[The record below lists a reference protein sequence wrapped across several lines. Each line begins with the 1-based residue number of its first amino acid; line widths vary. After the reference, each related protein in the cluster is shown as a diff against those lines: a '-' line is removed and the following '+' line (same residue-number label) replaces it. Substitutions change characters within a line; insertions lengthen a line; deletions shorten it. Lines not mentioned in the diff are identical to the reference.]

1 MRIKNLKSLLII
13 TLVGTLALVITSC
26 SDSIKAPDE
35 YKYDD
40 LTEYITV
47 GNYKGIEYSNSEI
60 SVSDQ
65 EIKDYI
71 NKELENHKETRK
83 VESGTATN
91 DCIVNIDYVGSVDGK
106 EFEGGSA
113 KGTDLD
119 IANSNFIAGFAE
131 GIVGH
136 SVGETFDLHVTFP
149 ENYGEASLAG
159 KAAVF
164 KTTINYISQ
173 KVLPEY
179 NNDFV
184 KQYSS
189 FKTTAEYEK
198 NIYDALYDEKKEEAL
213 SSQRNDVF
221 EKIKS
226 ASKVKKYPE
235 KEYKAR
241 CDQITNSYKA
251 QAANSGMK
259 VDEFITSSLGIT
271 QEEFNKKVK
280 ETARDAVKSELI
292 LHQIARLEKIEAG
305 DAEYNEYIEKLL
317 KDAGITAADFK
328 KNNGISIAQYAEDN
342 NLFTAML
349 YQTVM
354 DKVMKYS
361 VAK

>member
-1 MRIKNLKSLLII
+1 MCIKNLKSLLII

-83 VESGTATN
+83 VESGTVTN

-119 IANSNFIAGFAE
+119 IANSNFIDGFAE

-149 ENYGEASLAG
+149 KHYGEASLAG

-164 KTTINYISQ
+164 KTTINYISE
-173 KVLPEY
+173 KILPEY
-179 NNDFV
+179 NDDFV
-184 KQYSS
+184 KQYSD
-189 FKTTAEYEK
+189 FETTAEYEK
-198 NIYDALYDEKKEEAL
+198 NIYDTLYNEKKEEAL
-213 SSQRNDVF
+213 SAQRNEVF

-226 ASKVKKYPE
+226 ASKVKKYPD
-235 KEYKAR
+235 KEYQSR
-241 CDQITNSYKA
+241 YDQITNSYKA
-251 QAANSGMK
+251 QAENSGMK
-259 VDEFITSSLGIT
+259 VDEFIKSSLGMT
-271 QEEFNKKVK
+271 QEEFKKQVEK
-280 ETARDAVKSELI
+280 TARDAVKTELI
-292 LHQIARLEKIEAG
+292 LHQIARLEKIELG
-305 DAEYNEYIEKLL
+305 DAEYSQYIEMLL